1 MELYGVGPQGNYSSL
16 KAKYRTRPMPGTSE
30 STNLVHCSKGV
41 TEPILLVRNLR
52 LIEKGEVT

>member
-1 MELYGVGPQGNYSSL
+1 
-16 KAKYRTRPMPGTSE
+16 MPGTSE